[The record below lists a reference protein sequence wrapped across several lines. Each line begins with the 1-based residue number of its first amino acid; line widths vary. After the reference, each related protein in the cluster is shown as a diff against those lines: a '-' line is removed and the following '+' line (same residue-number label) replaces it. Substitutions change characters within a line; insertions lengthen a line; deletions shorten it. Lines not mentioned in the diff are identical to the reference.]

1 MAGTT
6 EKVAIIGVGTQG
18 AQIAYRCA
26 VSRKTVYLFDASRE
40 MLDKATQ
47 KITTWLDDH
56 VKVGKLTRGKADLA
70 FKRIHVC
77 ATLEDCLDDAGLAI
91 ESVPEDL
98 ELKRKV
104 WADIDA
110 VAPARTLLT
119 TNSSSLRS
127 SEIAGV
133 TARKDRTFNVN
144 FSFPVDDYLVE
155 VMWNN
160 DTSEETKVTAR
171 EFLSSLHMVVV
182 ETRREIKG
190 FTFNRVWRVIKK
202 ECLFLYGNGYCNP
215 EDLDRAWMLEYG
227 TPFGPFGLMD
237 MIGLDVVRDIEL
249 SYYHDSGDQSDKPPK
264 VLYDMIDR
272 GHLGVKAG
280 KGFYEYPDP
289 AYKRPDFLFGRKP
302 EGD

>member
-1 MAGTT
+1 MTGTT

-26 VSRKTVYLFDASRE
+26 VSNKTVYLFDTSKE

-56 VKVGKLTRGKADLA
+56 VKKGKLTKEEADLA

-77 ATLEDCLDDAGLAI
+77 ATLADSLADVELAI

-98 ELKRKV
+98 DLKRKV
-104 WADIDA
+104 WADIDSI
-110 VAPARTLLT
+110 APAKTLLT

-133 TARKDRTFNVN
+133 TTRKDRTFNVN

-155 VMWNN
+155 VMWNK
-160 DTSEETKVTAR
+160 DTSEETKVAVR
-171 EFLSSLHMVVV
+171 QFLDSLHMAVV

-190 FTFNRVWRVIKK
+190 FTFNRVWRAIKK

-215 EDLDRAWMLEYG
+215 QDLDRAWMLEFG

-249 SYYHDSGDQSDKPPK
+249 SYYHDSGNESDKPPK
-264 VLYDMIDR
+264 SLYEMIER
-272 GHLGVKAG
+272 GHLGVKTG
-280 KGFYEYPDP
+280 KGFYEYPNP
-289 AYKRPDFLFGRKP
+289 AYERPDFLFGQSPR
-302 EGD
+302 ER